1 MCGRY
6 TLTSQD
12 DVVEELQASL
22 DPSVAANEW
31 WKPRFNVA
39 PTQPAPVVSIHDGK
53 RIVEMMRWGLVP
65 PWATRTEPGAKRPPL
80 MINARVD
87 SLHKPVFRD
96 PLAKGRRCLIPAD
109 GFFEWRRDHKP
120 PIPFCFHPQP
130 RHMIAFAGLWTR
142 APRIAPSP
150 NEPGA
155 GGPFALSAVPTSGPA
170 DRLLSF
176 TIIIGP
182 ANELAATVHDRM
194 PVVLDPKDYATWL
207 DPALPAD
214 EARKLL
220 GIPPVGDWT
229 SDEVSTW
236 VNKADHDDPT
246 CIQPVSAPQGNLF
259 Q

>member
-1 MCGRY
+1 
-6 TLTSQD
+6 
-12 DVVEELQASL
+12 
-22 DPSVAANEW
+22 
-31 WKPRFNVA
+31 
-39 PTQPAPVVSIHDGK
+39 
-53 RIVEMMRWGLVP
+53 
-65 PWATRTEPGAKRPPL
+65 
-80 MINARVD
+80 
-87 SLHKPVFRD
+87 
-96 PLAKGRRCLIPAD
+96 
-109 GFFEWRRDHKP
+109 
-120 PIPFCFHPQP
+120 
-130 RHMIAFAGLWTR
+130 MIAFAGLWTR

-246 CIQPVSAPQGNLF
+246 CIEPVSAPQGNLF